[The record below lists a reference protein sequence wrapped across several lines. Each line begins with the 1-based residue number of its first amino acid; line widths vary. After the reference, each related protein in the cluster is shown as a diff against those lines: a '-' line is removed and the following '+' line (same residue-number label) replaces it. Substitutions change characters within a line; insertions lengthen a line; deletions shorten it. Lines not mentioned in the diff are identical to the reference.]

1 MDFHT
6 MVSNFRRNVLEEQE
20 ELEELST
27 GARERVKK
35 YIKDGTPGRH
45 TPQYSF
51 DNLFGDNETMRVI
64 VPLQANK
71 RIGGTKLFK
80 RIVDQGW
87 TPSFT
92 TKTIKQKKTR
102 LAVDGGGEYEEE
114 FDAPVLTMVK
124 SEERTIPAG
133 PRKGEVITSTK
144 KMSLGKLVQRLGT
157 EEDKAWW
164 AENQIDVQSGP
175 DAVDNMQ
182 DYFLKP
188 YMNEFKG
195 FGGARPIIVISR
207 HPMDVAR
214 MSDFSMTRSCHSEDG
229 GYFNCAIHES
239 KGHGLV
245 AFLIKP
251 EDVEEVTKRME
262 SGGDKLGAEIFGDRN
277 IGFTGPDPIAR
288 VRLYKLYN
296 PYTEEE
302 FAVPEERVYGMN
314 IPDFLPTVRAWA
326 RENQKDIWS
335 GDTDGEKLDPD
346 ALDPRAWT
354 RVGGSY
360 SDAEQSGTGIG
371 GLIAAMFE
379 TTEFSE
385 EAEEFEEQDYEYE
398 DLYDEDNEEAN
409 EMQEAED
416 RLEVILDTARNN
428 ADNVDFYAQIE
439 EGWDGVPW
447 YLQGGC
453 SYDIEIPLTEAE
465 ADKIPEGSYSE
476 TRGFERDLISVF
488 ENYEPWSEY
497 DGWEIE
503 TDTIQS
509 DAPDGDFEYELQI
522 RVRGDF
528 RAEQGGMEQVSDFD
542 YWVREV
548 IENMDE
554 KMESMKGAIRAKLIE
569 VGIKAR
575 GAYEDAVDEMVEE
588 VEYENFTIL
597 YDEDDPADGIDIVL
611 HTSNTDNMRMMRSR
625 PTEPLRYFKIITTVP
640 AFDANGNP
648 AADRF
653 KYLLARDSDPLMA
666 KVRRN
671 FKRTLRKA
679 QQAANKQ
686 ISLPLGDKFKTSPKP
701 IVVPDKDLKVF
712 IAAERSPF
720 KTAGGRP
727 VMTQRMSDEQQD
739 AQSKKPMEVGY
750 RFQFKI
756 GQEITSDEYEEIK
769 VFLDY
774 LDNNLESFEDSIV
787 REVDK
792 IYQEASEQVKVNVD
806 RGRKYGT
813 SDQQSR
819 LDKLTRSVVPAAD
832 AAPAQI
838 GEAKIRAAIRK
849 VIRKHLLKEQ
859 EEKFQ
864 TRMFQ
869 VNLKLQISKGIGGG
883 IEQKLN
889 RIRAIDGV
897 TVVGHDEGEK
907 VGGLRVIEARIKF
920 HPESDSLRP
929 ISYVQQVL
937 VPDINSSRVVP
948 GVKVIEI
955 ISGTLKRLD
964 K

>member
-1 MDFHT
+1 
-6 MVSNFRRNVLEEQE
+6 
-20 ELEELST
+20 
-27 GARERVKK
+27 
-35 YIKDGTPGRH
+35 
-45 TPQYSF
+45 
-51 DNLFGDNETMRVI
+51 
-64 VPLQANK
+64 K
-71 RIGGTKLFK
+71 RI
-80 RIVDQGW
+80 IDQGW
-87 TPSFT
+87 IPNFT
-92 TKTIKQKKTR
+92 TKKIKQKKTR

-207 HPMDVAR
+207 YPMDVAR

-251 EDVEEVTKRME
+251 EDVEEITQLIER
-262 SGGDKLGAEIFGDRN
+262 GDEEIFGDNN
-277 IGFTGPDPIAR
+277 INDLQGLPEPIAR

-360 SDAEQSGTGIG
+360 SDAEQSRTGIG

-379 TTEFSE
+379 QTKFSE
-385 EAEEFEEQDYEYE
+385 EADEFEERDYEYE

-416 RLEVILDTARNN
+416 RLEVILDAARGN

-453 SYDIEIPLTEAE
+453 GYVLEIPLTKAE
-465 ADKIPEGSYSE
+465 VDKVPVGAWSDIREFQRS
-476 TRGFERDLISVF
+476 LIDVL

-503 TDTIQS
+503 TDT
-509 DAPDGDFEYELQI
+509 APRQRVDGGFDYELQI

-554 KMESMKGAIRAKLIE
+554 KMESMKGAIRTKLIE
-569 VGIKAR
+569 MGIKAR

-653 KYLLARDSDPLMA
+653 KYLLDRQTDTLPAKIRRD
-666 KVRRN
+666 
-671 FKRTLRKA
+671 FKRILRKA

-686 ISLPLGDKFKTSPKP
+686 ISLPLGDKFKAGPKP

-712 IAAERSPF
+712 IAAARTPF
-720 KTAGGRP
+720 RTAGGRHP
-727 VMTQRMSDEQQD
+727 VQTRYMSDEQQD

-769 VFLDY
+769 AFLDY

-819 LDKLTRSVVPAAD
+819 LDKMTRPVQPAAD

-838 GEAKIRAAIRK
+838 GEAKIR
-849 VIRKHLLKEQ
+849 
-859 EEKFQ
+859 
-864 TRMFQ
+864 
-869 VNLKLQISKGIGGG
+869 
-883 IEQKLN
+883 
-889 RIRAIDGV
+889 
-897 TVVGHDEGEK
+897 
-907 VGGLRVIEARIKF
+907 
-920 HPESDSLRP
+920 
-929 ISYVQQVL
+929 
-937 VPDINSSRVVP
+937 
-948 GVKVIEI
+948 
-955 ISGTLKRLD
+955 
-964 K
+964 

>member
-6 MVSNFRRNVLEEQE
+6 MVSTFKRQVLKEEE
-20 ELEELST
+20 ELEELSR

-51 DNLFGDNETMRVI
+51 DHLFGDNETMRVI
-64 VPLQANK
+64 VPLQANI

-87 TPSFT
+87 TPNFT
-92 TKTIKQKKTR
+92 TRTIKQKKQR
-102 LAVDGGGEYEEE
+102 LAADGGGEYEEE
-114 FDAPVLTMVK
+114 FDAPVLTMGK
-124 SEERTIPAG
+124 SEQRTIPAG
-133 PRKGEVITSTK
+133 PRKGEVITSVK

-164 AENQIDVQSGP
+164 AENQSDVQTGA
-175 DAVDNMQ
+175 DAVENMQ
-182 DYFLKP
+182 NYFLKP
-188 YMNEFKG
+188 WMNEFKG
-195 FGGARPIIVISR
+195 IGSNRPIIVISR
-207 HPMDVAR
+207 YPMDVAR
-214 MSDFSMTRSCHSEDG
+214 MSDFSMTHSCHSEDG
-229 GYFNCAIHES
+229 GYFNCALHES

-251 EDVEEVTKRME
+251 EDVEEITQRIE
-262 SGGDKLGAEIFGDRN
+262 RGDEEIFGDNN
-277 IGFTGPDPIAR
+277 INDLQGLPEPIAR

-335 GDTDGEKLDPD
+335 GDTDGEKLDRS
-346 ALDPRAWT
+346 ALDPTAWT

-360 SDAEQSGTGIG
+360 SDAEQSGTGLG

-379 TTEFSE
+379 RTKFSE
-385 EAEEFEEQDYEYE
+385 EAEEFEEREYEYE
-398 DLYDEDNEEAN
+398 DLYDEDNEEES

-416 RLEVILDTARNN
+416 RLEATLDTARNN
-428 ADNVDFYAQIE
+428 SDNIDFYGQIE
-439 EGWDGVPW
+439 EGWDGMPW

-453 SYDIEIPLTEAE
+453 GFQLAIPLTEE
-465 ADKIPEGSYSE
+465 ESEKIPEGSYSA
-476 TRGFERDLISVF
+476 TRGFVEDLTSVM

-497 DGWEIE
+497 DGWELE
-503 TDTIQS
+503 YDTSPIK
-509 DAPDGDFEYELQI
+509 AIDGGFEYELQI

-569 VGIKAR
+569 LGIKSR

-588 VEYENFTIL
+588 MEYENFTIL

-611 HTSNTDNMRMMRSR
+611 HTSKTEKMELMRDR
-625 PTEPLRYFKIITTVP
+625 PSGPARYFKVITTVP

-653 KYLLARDSDPLMA
+653 KYLLDRDSDPLMA

-671 FKRTLRKA
+671 FKRILRKA

-712 IAAERSPF
+712 IAASRSPF
-720 KTAGGRP
+720 RTAGGRHP
-727 VMTQRMSDEQQD
+727 IQTQYMSDEQQD

-787 REVDK
+787 DEVNK
-792 IYQEASEQVKVNVD
+792 LYQDAAEQVAHNVSQ
-806 RGRKYGT
+806 GRKYGT

-819 LDKLTRSVVPAAD
+819 LDKMTRAVQPAAD
-832 AAPAQI
+832 AAPDQI
-838 GEAKIRAAIRK
+838 AEANIRAAIRK
-849 VIRKHLLKEQ
+849 VIRKHLLREQ

-869 VNLKLQISKGIGGG
+869 ISLRLQITKGAGGG

-907 VGGLRVIEARIKF
+907 VGGLRVIEARVKF

-929 ISYVQQVL
+929 MSYVQQIL

-955 ISGTLKRLD
+955 VSGTLKRLD

>member
-6 MVSNFRRNVLEEQE
+6 MVSNFRRTVLKEQE
-20 ELEELST
+20 ELEELSK

-71 RIGGTKLFK
+71 RIGGTKLLK
-80 RIVDQGW
+80 RIIDQGW
-87 TPSFT
+87 IPNFT
-92 TKTIKQKKTR
+92 TKKIKQKKTR

-207 HPMDVAR
+207 YPMDVAR

-251 EDVEEVTKRME
+251 EDVEEITQLIER
-262 SGGDKLGAEIFGDRN
+262 GDEEIFGDNN
-277 IGFTGPDPIAR
+277 INDLQGLPEPIAR

-360 SDAEQSGTGIG
+360 SDAEQSRTGIG

-379 TTEFSE
+379 QTKFSE
-385 EAEEFEEQDYEYE
+385 EADEFEERDYEYE

-453 SYDIEIPLTEAE
+453 GYVLEIPLTKAE
-465 ADKIPEGSYSE
+465 VDKVPVGAWSDIREFQRS
-476 TRGFERDLISVF
+476 LIDVL

-503 TDTIQS
+503 TDT
-509 DAPDGDFEYELQI
+509 APRQRVDGGFDYELQI

-554 KMESMKGAIRAKLIE
+554 KMESMKGAIRTKLIE
-569 VGIKAR
+569 MGIKAR

-653 KYLLARDSDPLMA
+653 KYLLDRQTDTLPAKIRRD
-666 KVRRN
+666 
-671 FKRTLRKA
+671 FKRILRKA

-686 ISLPLGDKFKTSPKP
+686 ISLPLGDKFKAGPKP

-712 IAAERSPF
+712 IAAARTPF
-720 KTAGGRP
+720 RTAGGRHP
-727 VMTQRMSDEQQD
+727 VQTRYMSDEQQD

-769 VFLDY
+769 AFLDY

-819 LDKLTRSVVPAAD
+819 LDKMTRPVQPAAD

-869 VNLKLQISKGIGGG
+869 INLKLQISKGIGGG

-897 TVVGHDEGEK
+897 TVVAHDEGEK

-929 ISYVQQVL
+929 MSYVQQVL

-955 ISGTLKRLD
+955 VSGTLKRLD

>member
-6 MVSNFRRNVLEEQE
+6 MVSNFRRTVLKEQE
-20 ELEELST
+20 ELEELSK

-35 YIKDGTPGRH
+35 YIRDGTPGRH

-51 DNLFGDNETMRVI
+51 DNLFGDNETMRAI
-64 VPLQANK
+64 VPLEASI

-87 TPSFT
+87 APNFT
-92 TKTIKQKKTR
+92 TRKIKQKKQR
-102 LAVDGGGEYEEE
+102 LAAAGGGEYEEE

-164 AENQIDVQSGP
+164 AENQSDVQTGA
-175 DAVDNMQ
+175 DAVENMRN
-182 DYFLKP
+182 YFLKP
-188 YMNEFKG
+188 WMNEFKG
-195 FGGARPIIVISR
+195 IGSNRPIIVISR
-207 HPMDVAR
+207 YPMDVAR
-214 MSDFSMTRSCHSEDG
+214 MSDFSMTHSCHSEDG

-251 EDVEEVTKRME
+251 EDVEEITQLIER
-262 SGGDKLGAEIFGDRN
+262 GDEEIFGDNN
-277 IGFTGPDPIAR
+277 INDLQGLPEPIAR

-296 PYTEEE
+296 SYTEEE

-335 GDTDGEKLDPD
+335 GDTDGEKLDLD
-346 ALDPRAWT
+346 ALDSRAWT

-360 SDAEQSGTGIG
+360 TDAEQSGTGIG

-379 TTEFSE
+379 QTKFSE
-385 EAEEFEEQDYEYE
+385 EAEEFEERDYEYE
-398 DLYDEDNEEAN
+398 DLYDEDNEEAS

-416 RLEVILDTARNN
+416 RLEVTLGDARNN
-428 ADNVDFYAQIE
+428 SNNIDFYGQIE
-439 EGWDGVPW
+439 EGWDEMPW

-453 SYDIEIPLTEAE
+453 GFQLAIPLTAE
-465 ADKIPEGSYSE
+465 ESKKIPEGSYSA
-476 TRGFERDLISVF
+476 TRGFVEDLTSVM
-488 ENYEPWSEY
+488 ENYEPWSKY
-497 DGWEIE
+497 DGWELEYEVDGAAYTGAE
-503 TDTIQS
+503 TD
-509 DAPDGDFEYELQI
+509 ELQI
-522 RVRGDF
+522 KVRGAF
-528 RAEQGGMEQVSDFD
+528 HAEQGGMEQVSDFD

-569 VGIKAR
+569 LGIKAP
-575 GAYEDAVDEMVEE
+575 GAYEDAVEEMVEE

-611 HTSNTDNMRMMRSR
+611 HTSKTEKMELMKAR
-625 PTEPLRYFKIITTVP
+625 PSDPSRYFKVITTVP

-648 AADRF
+648 TADRF
-653 KYLLARDSDPLMA
+653 KYLLDRDSGSLMA
-666 KVRRN
+666 RVRIN
-671 FKRTLRKA
+671 FRTMLKQA
-679 QQAANKQ
+679 QRAAKKQ
-686 ISLPLGDKFKTSPKP
+686 VSLPLGDKYTSTSRP
-701 IVVPDKDLKVF
+701 IVVPAKDLKIF
-712 IAAERSPF
+712 IAAARSPF
-720 KTAGGRP
+720 RTAGGVAPRQ
-727 VMTQRMSDEQQD
+727 TRYMSDEQQD
-739 AQSKKPMEVGY
+739 AQSKKPMQIGY

-756 GQEITSDEYEEIK
+756 GQEITTDEYEEIK
-769 VFLDY
+769 AFLDY
-774 LDNNLESFEDSIV
+774 LDSNLESFEDSIV
-787 REVDK
+787 DEVNK
-792 IYQEASEQVKVNVD
+792 LYQDAAEQVAYNVD
-806 RGRKYGT
+806 QGRKYGT
-813 SDQQSR
+813 PDQQSR
-819 LDKLTRSVVPAAD
+819 MDKMTRRVQPAAD
-832 AAPAQI
+832 AAPEQI
-838 GEAKIRAAIRK
+838 AEAKMRAAIRK
-849 VIRKHLLKEQ
+849 VIRKHLLREQ

-869 VNLKLQISKGIGGG
+869 VSLRLQFTKGTGGG

-897 TVVGHDEGEK
+897 TVVGHAEGEK
-907 VGGLRVIEARIKF
+907 IGDQKVIEAKVKF

-929 ISYVQQVL
+929 MSYVRQVL
-937 VPDINSSRVVP
+937 VPDINSSRAVP

-955 ISGTLKRLD
+955 VSGTLKRLD

>member
-6 MVSNFRRNVLEEQE
+6 MVSNFRRTVLKEQE
-20 ELEELST
+20 ELEELSK

-35 YIKDGTPGRH
+35 YIRDGTPGRH

-64 VPLQANK
+64 VPLQANI

-87 TPSFT
+87 IPNFT
-92 TKTIKQKKTR
+92 TRTIKQKKQR
-102 LAVDGGGEYEEE
+102 LAADGGGEYEEE
-114 FDAPVLTMVK
+114 FDAPVLTMGK
-124 SEERTIPAG
+124 SEQRTIPAG
-133 PRKGEVITSTK
+133 PRKGEVITSVK

-164 AENQIDVQSGP
+164 AENQSDVQTGA
-175 DAVDNMQ
+175 DAVENMRN
-182 DYFLKP
+182 YFLKP
-188 YMNEFKG
+188 WMNEFKG
-195 FGGARPIIVISR
+195 IGSNRPIIVISR
-207 HPMDVAR
+207 YPMDVAR
-214 MSDFSMTRSCHSEDG
+214 MSDFSMTHSCHSEDG

-251 EDVEEVTKRME
+251 EDVEEITQLIER
-262 SGGDKLGAEIFGDRN
+262 GDEEIFGDNN
-277 IGFTGPDPIAR
+277 INDLQGLPEPIAR

-335 GDTDGEKLDPD
+335 GDTDGEKLDRS
-346 ALDPRAWT
+346 ALDPRAWR

-360 SDAEQSGTGIG
+360 ADAEQSGTGIG

-379 TTEFSE
+379 QTKFSE
-385 EAEEFEEQDYEYE
+385 EAEEFEEREYEYE

-409 EMQEAED
+409 QMQEAED
-416 RLEVILDTARNN
+416 RLEATLDNARNN
-428 ADNVDFYAQIE
+428 SDNIDFYGQIE
-439 EGWDGVPW
+439 EGWDEMPW
-447 YLQGGC
+447 YLQGACG
-453 SYDIEIPLTEAE
+453 YVLEIPLTEAE
-465 ADKIPEGSYSE
+465 VDKVPVSSWDNR
-476 TRGFERDLISVF
+476 RGFERSLIDVL

-503 TDTIQS
+503 YDTSPIK
-509 DAPDGDFEYELQI
+509 AIDGGFEYELQI

-528 RAEQGGMEQVSDFD
+528 RAEQGGMQQVSDFD

-569 VGIKAR
+569 LGIKAP
-575 GAYEDAVDEMVEE
+575 GAYEDAVEEMVEE

-611 HTSNTDNMRMMRSR
+611 HTSNTDNMRMMRSQHNWMAQ
-625 PTEPLRYFKIITTVP
+625 RYFKIITTVP

-653 KYLLARDSDPLMA
+653 KYLLDRDSDSLAA
-666 KVRRN
+666 KVRIN
-671 FKRTLRKA
+671 FRKILKQA
-679 QQAANKQ
+679 QRAAKKQ
-686 ISLPLGDKFKTSPKP
+686 VSLPLGDKYKSTSKP
-701 IVVPDKDLKVF
+701 IAVPDKDLKVF
-712 IAAERSPF
+712 IAASRSPF
-720 KTAGGRP
+720 QTAGSRHP
-727 VMTQRMSDEQQD
+727 VQTQYMSDEQQD

-756 GQEITSDEYEEIK
+756 GQEITTDEYEEIK
-769 VFLDY
+769 AFLDY

-787 REVDK
+787 DEVNK
-792 IYQEASEQVKVNVD
+792 LYQVASEQVKVNVD

-819 LDKLTRSVVPAAD
+819 MDKMTRPVQPAAD
-832 AAPAQI
+832 AAPEQI
-838 GEAKIRAAIRK
+838 AEAKIRAAIRK
-849 VIRKHLLKEQ
+849 VIQKHLLREQ

-869 VNLKLQISKGIGGG
+869 VSLRLQFTKGTGGG

-897 TVVGHDEGEK
+897 TVVGHAEGEK
-907 VGGLRVIEARIKF
+907 IGDQNVIEAKVKF

-929 ISYVQQVL
+929 ASYVRQVL
-937 VPDINSSRVVP
+937 VPDINSSRIVP